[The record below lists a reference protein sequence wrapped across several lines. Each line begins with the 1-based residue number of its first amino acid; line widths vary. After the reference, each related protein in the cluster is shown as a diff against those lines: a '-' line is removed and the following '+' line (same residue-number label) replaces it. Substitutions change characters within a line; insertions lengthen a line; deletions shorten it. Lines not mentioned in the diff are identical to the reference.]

1 MKAMIF
7 SDLITMRR
15 NLVQLLG
22 VMAGVSV
29 ILAFSMKTLAP
40 ISACAAAM
48 IPMMFIFSVAAY
60 DEMNKWESFRL
71 TMPISRKS
79 VVAGRYACT
88 LLVVVASLAAG
99 VIFSF
104 AITGVAALLVD
115 GMGQNAQLSGL
126 LLEDNPL
133 EMIVLSGAMGSVV
146 VLVAA
151 SVVMPVFMRFGM
163 TTASRILPLIIVLS
177 PAVLSWLFG
186 EGGPLSSM
194 VPEGMRW
201 LLDDSGFAVLV
212 GVLGVIALVLFGLS
226 MLLSMRL
233 YRVREL

>member
-15 NLVQLLG
+15 SLVQLFAI
-22 VMAGVSV
+22 MAAVVV
-29 ILAFSMKTLAP
+29 ILALSTETLAP
-40 ISACAAAM
+40 VSACAAAM
-48 IPMMFIFSVAAY
+48 IPMMFVFSVAAY
-60 DEMNKWESFRL
+60 DEMNKWEGFRL

-104 AITGVAALLVD
+104 AITGVAALFAD
-115 GMGQNAQLSGL
+115 GMGQNALLSSL
-126 LLEDNPL
+126 LLEDNPP
-133 EMIVLSGAMGSVV
+133 EMIVCSGAMGSVV
-146 VLVAA
+146 VLIVA
-151 SVVMPVFMRFGM
+151 SVVTPVFMRFGM
-163 TTASRILPLIIVLS
+163 TLASRILPLVIVLS
-177 PAVLSWLFG
+177 PMVLFWLFG
-186 EGGPLSSM
+186 ENGPFSGV
-194 VPEGMRW
+194 VPEGVRW

-212 GVLGVIALVLFGLS
+212 GALGVVALVLFGLS

-233 YRVREL
+233 YRTREL